1 MTAPPEKRRASAG
14 DRGAPKIDRPERQ
27 IDETNNSPSNQFYQ
41 GQSPLALL
49 PCPVAVAKQFGFC
62 HAVFVRHQGGRVERR
77 GLFESAKNA
86 ACAAK
91 ELNRLFSQER
101 GTGA

>member
-1 MTAPPEKRRASAG
+1 MVFGTGSEIESF
-14 DRGAPKIDRPERQ
+14 DQQ
-27 IDETNNSPSNQFYQ
+27 IDNREHNPDSSFNQ
-41 GQSPLALL
+41 GQTPLAPL
-49 PCPVAVAKQFGFC
+49 PCPIAVAKQFGFC

-91 ELNRLFSQER
+91 ELNRLFEQER
-101 GTGA
+101 AAR

>member
-1 MTAPPEKRRASAG
+1 MRSPDERKTAPAGSKGGLDIDCNSSKIERLQYTDAS
-14 DRGAPKIDRPERQ
+14 
-27 IDETNNSPSNQFYQ
+27 QFHQ
-41 GQSPLALL
+41 GKSPLALL
-49 PCPVAVAKQFGFC
+49 PCPVAVARQFGFC
-62 HAVFVRHQGGRVERR
+62 HAVFVRHQGGQIERR

-101 GTGA
+101 RTGA

>member
-1 MTAPPEKRRASAG
+1 MQPPDKRKTPPVEG
-14 DRGAPKIDRPERQ
+14 GAFQ
-27 IDETNNSPSNQFYQ
+27 IDCNSSKIERPQYTDASQFHQ
-41 GQSPLALL
+41 GKPPLALL